1 MFGDQK
7 PKAAAVNVSNKK
19 QNVKTAKVKAPVA
32 PGSGRKATK
41 TEIWDDPNPGKDQM
55 FGQDVRFM
63 ALGLYHSSSI

>member
-41 TEIWDDPNPGKDQM
+41 TEIWDDPTPGK
-55 FGQDVRFM
+55 
-63 ALGLYHSSSI
+63 I